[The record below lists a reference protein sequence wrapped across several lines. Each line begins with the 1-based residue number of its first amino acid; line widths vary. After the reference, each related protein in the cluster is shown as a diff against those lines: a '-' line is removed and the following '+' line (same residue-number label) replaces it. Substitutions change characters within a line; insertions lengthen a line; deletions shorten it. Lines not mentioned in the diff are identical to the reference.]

1 MAPMATTDHPS
12 LDQLQEYLRLLYYS
26 DPGGG
31 KTTCIAEAARYGKVI
46 YVDSENGLKARAL
59 ARHGIPTGNIEPRRI
74 TTYKDMI
81 AFHQEMIERLADG
94 EDIFAV
100 AWDTAS
106 KTSTSLLDAIG
117 IESARKEQRKAEK
130 SGKDE
135 WLIKTEDDIYQDDY
149 GILGTQM
156 RRIIRRLHGLDC
168 HLLIGCHQR
177 KDKDDD
183 GTVTIGPAL
192 SPAVRG
198 DLVGYMD
205 VVIHCQ
211 VTAFDGEEEEEFS
224 GLCRPRGVVMAKDRF
239 GMLPV
244 RLIDPNFTRVLGYI
258 EGTIDR
264 EKDPKQIAARRRR
277 EALAA
282 SKAQEAPTNGKKP
295 TEGKEEATETKEEET
310 AE

>member
-1 MAPMATTDHPS
+1 MTTNDRPT
-12 LDQLQEYLRLLYYS
+12 LDQMQEHLRLLWYS

-31 KTTCIAEAARYGKVI
+31 KTTNIAEAARYGKVV

-59 ARHGIPTGNIEPRRI
+59 KQHGIPVENIEPRLI
-74 TTYKDMI
+74 TTYRGMI
-81 AFHQEMIERLADG
+81 DFHQEMLERLASG

-106 KTSTSLLDAIG
+106 KTSGSLLDAIG
-117 IESARKEQRKAEK
+117 IESARKDKLKGERA
-130 SGKDE
+130 GKDE
-135 WLIKTEDDIYQDDY
+135 WLIKSEDDIYQDDY
-149 GILGTQM
+149 GVLGTQM

-183 GTVTIGPAL
+183 GAVVVGPAL

-205 VVIHCQ
+205 VVIHCE
-211 VTAFDGEEEEEFS
+211 VNSFGSEDDEEFS
-224 GLCRPRGVVMAKDRF
+224 GLCRPRGVHMAKDRF
-239 GMLPV
+239 GSLPV

-258 EGTIDR
+258 DGTIDR
-264 EKDPKQIAARRRR
+264 DKDPRQIAARRRR

-282 SKAQEAPTNGKKP
+282 SKVQEAPANGDS
-295 TEGKEEATETKEEET
+295 TVEEAKEEET
-310 AE
+310 AK